1 LSWVETAGE
10 ADTCP
15 LPDFPCKNIGPYGLG
30 AAGILKRREIV
41 MVHYPPAAGLRDVGL
56 LLWRGSFLESAVVLE
71 VSNVLISFC
80 VLQWTSIYLCAYLSI
95 TLRWVSYLCNC
106 CS

>member
-1 LSWVETAGE
+1 VETAGE

-15 LPDFPCKNIGPYGLG
+15 LPDFPCKNIGPYGC
-30 AAGILKRREIV
+30 ICDIKRREIV

-80 VLQWTSIYLCAYLSI
+80 VLQWTSAY
-95 TLRWVSYLCNC
+95 V
-106 CS
+106 